1 MALGCLA
8 GILALG
14 AARDADQDTLT
25 IHATG
30 FANARGHAIAKLYQP
45 GDDVLGPGRWQS
57 TATIVNGQARFVFSG
72 LPRGR
77 YAAVAFHDENDS
89 GSIDHN
95 ALGVPSE
102 AIGFSNGFALGLL
115 SGLPRFDK
123 LRFEYAGE
131 KQRIEIVV
139 K

>member
-8 GILALG
+8 GMLALG
-14 AARDADQDTLT
+14 AVRAADQDTLT

-30 FANARGHAIAKLYQP
+30 FANARGHAIAKLYRP

-57 TATIVNGQARFVFSG
+57 SSTIVNGRARFVFDG
-72 LPRGR
+72 LPRGPL
-77 YAAVAFHDENDS
+77 AAVVFHDENDS
-89 GSIDHN
+89 GAIDHN

-131 KQRIEIVV
+131 KQHIDIVV